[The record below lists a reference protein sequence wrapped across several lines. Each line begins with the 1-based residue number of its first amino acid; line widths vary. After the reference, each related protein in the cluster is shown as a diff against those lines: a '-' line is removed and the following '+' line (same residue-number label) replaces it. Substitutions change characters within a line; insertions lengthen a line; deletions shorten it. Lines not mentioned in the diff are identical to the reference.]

1 MESRR
6 PRCLSEWFALF
17 AFFLSAPL
25 VLGAAPP
32 SRDLEGIQKKIDR
45 EKKGLAELKIK
56 EGSVLQSLG
65 KIASELDKRNL
76 ELRAANAKLS
86 SIAQEFA
93 TKKAEAED
101 LDRALAERH
110 AVLRQRVVALYRWQR
125 SGSPLAILNG
135 TESLGNFMQRKHY
148 LQAALSYDRELA
160 AQLREASERQG
171 LVQQEL
177 AQKIEQLDS
186 QKQALGA
193 AKEAVRQE
201 AQKKKIVLASLRREK
216 ATRSQALREMEAA
229 AHRLARMLDQMSRRV
244 VGRPSETPLAP
255 STGGGLDALRGRLDW
270 PVKGRVS
277 APFGKF
283 KHPEFAAEIVRKGI
297 DIDAPLGDSI
307 RAVERG
313 RVVYASHF
321 SGYGNMLIV
330 DHGERYYTIY
340 GHLAEILKKN
350 GEEVRRGEVLGRV
363 GDSDSWSGAKLYFEM
378 RKDGRSVD
386 PMAWL
391 KNP

>member
-1 MESRR
+1 MESQRL
-6 PRCLSEWFALF
+6 RCLSEIFALLL
-17 AFFLSAPL
+17 AAPL
-25 VLGAAPP
+25 ALGGASP
-32 SRDLEGIQKKIDR
+32 SRDLEGIQKKIDSER
-45 EKKGLAELKIK
+45 KGLAEIKVK

-65 KIASELDKRNL
+65 KIESDLDKRNR

-86 SIAQEFA
+86 SISQELA
-93 TKKAEAED
+93 AKKNEAEE
-101 LDRALAERH
+101 LERAAAERH

-125 SGSPLAILNG
+125 SGSPMVILNG
-135 TESLGNFMQRKHY
+135 TESLASFMQRKHY
-148 LQAALSYDRELA
+148 LHAALAYDQELA
-160 AQLREASERQG
+160 VQLREASERQA
-171 LVQQEL
+171 LVQQAL
-177 AQKIEQLDS
+177 AQKLEQLDS

-201 AQKKKIVLASLRREK
+201 AQKKKIILASLRREK
-216 ATRSQALREMEAA
+216 ETRSRALREMEAA
-229 AHRLARMLDQMSRRV
+229 AQRLARMLDEMSRRAV
-244 VGRPSETPLAP
+244 SRPSETPAAP
-255 STGGGLDALRGRLDW
+255 STGSGLEALRGRLDW

-297 DIDAPLGDSI
+297 DIDARLGDAI

-321 SGYGNMLIV
+321 SGYGNMMIV

-340 GHLAEILKKN
+340 GHLAEMLKKN
-350 GEEVRRGEVLGRV
+350 GEEVRRGEILGRV

-378 RKDGRSVD
+378 RKAGRSVD

-391 KNP
+391 NNR

>member
-1 MESRR
+1 M
-6 PRCLSEWFALF
+6 LLAV
-17 AFFLSAPL
+17 PL
-25 VLGAAPP
+25 VLGAAAP
-32 SRDLEGIQKKIDR
+32 SRDLEGIQKKIDS
-45 EKKGLAELKIK
+45 EKKGLAKLKVK
-56 EGSVLQSLG
+56 EGSVLQSLV
-65 KIASELDKRNL
+65 KIESELDKRNR
-76 ELRAANAKLS
+76 ELGAANAKLS
-86 SIAQEFA
+86 AISHELAA
-93 TKKAEAED
+93 KKAEAEE
-101 LDRALAERH
+101 LERALAARQ

-125 SGSPLAILNG
+125 SGSPLVIFNG
-135 TESLGNFMQRKHY
+135 TESLAGFMQRKHY
-148 LQAALSYDRELA
+148 LQAALAYDQELA
-160 AQLREASERQG
+160 AELREASQRQA
-171 LVQQEL
+171 LLQEEL

-201 AQKKKIVLASLRREK
+201 AEKKRMILASLRREK
-216 ATRSQALREMEAA
+216 ETRARALREMEAA
-229 AHRLARMLDQMSRRV
+229 AQRLARMLDQMSRRAV
-244 VGRPSETPLAP
+244 TRPSETPAAP
-255 STGGGLDALRGRLDW
+255 ATGSGLDAMRGRLDW

-297 DIDAPLGDSI
+297 DIDAPLGDAI

-313 RVVYASHF
+313 RVAYASHF
-321 SGYGNMLIV
+321 SGYGNMMIV

-340 GHLAEILKKN
+340 GHLAEMLKKN
-350 GEEVRRGEVLGRV
+350 GDEVRRGEVLGRV

-378 RKDGRSVD
+378 RKDGHSVD

>member
-6 PRCLSEWFALF
+6 SRCLSELF
-17 AFFLSAPL
+17 AFLLAAPL
-25 VLGAAPP
+25 ALGAATP
-32 SRDLEGIQKKIDR
+32 SRELEGIQKKIDS
-45 EKKGLAELKIK
+45 EKKGLAELKVK

-65 KIASELDKRNL
+65 KIESDLDKRNR

-86 SIAQEFA
+86 SIFQELA
-93 TKKAEAED
+93 AKKAEAE
-101 LDRALAERH
+101 ALERTMAERH

-125 SGSPLAILNG
+125 SGSPMVILNG
-135 TESLGNFMQRKHY
+135 TESLASFMQRKHY
-148 LQAALSYDRELA
+148 LQAALAYDRELA
-160 AQLREASERQG
+160 AQLRQASQRQA
-171 LVQQEL
+171 LLQQEL
-177 AQKIEQLDS
+177 AHKLEQLDG
-186 QKQALGA
+186 QKQALGV

-201 AQKKKIVLASLRREK
+201 AEKKKIILASLRREK
-216 ATRSQALREMEAA
+216 ATRSRALREMEMAA
-229 AHRLARMLDQMSRRV
+229 QRLARMLDEMSRRAV
-244 VGRPSETPLAP
+244 SRPSETPAPP
-255 STGGGLDALRGRLDW
+255 STGSGLDAMRGRLDW
-270 PVKGRVS
+270 PVKGRIS

-297 DIDAPLGDSI
+297 DIDAPLGDAI

-313 RVVYASHF
+313 RVVYAGHF
-321 SGYGNMLIV
+321 SGYGNMMIV

-340 GHLAEILKKN
+340 GHLAEMLKKN
-350 GEEVRRGEVLGRV
+350 GEEVRRGEALGRV

-391 KNP
+391 KTP